1 MKHFTLNLR
10 WLIMSLVLCVG
21 GGTAWGET
29 STLTFT
35 AACGGSGTADDGTSW
50 TVTSDGT
57 ESNFD
62 NDRGIH
68 YGTNSATVKY
78 IQLSTSG
85 IEGTITKVVVNASTA
100 NGVSATASVT
110 VGGNAFGGD
119 AQSLS
124 TTATDYTFEG
134 SASGEIIV
142 SVLKPSSAKKALY
155 VKSIVVT
162 YTTGTPSP
170 SITADNISLNFND
183 TSGEISYT
191 INNPVSGS
199 TLSAS
204 TSDSWISNCSV
215 NSSTNKVNFS
225 VSENT
230 GSSDRTGTIT
240 LTYKNGSTT
249 LATKEVSVTQK
260 YETFDYVTLPFSWE
274 GGTSDE
280 LTAIEGVSADGL
292 GSNYA
297 DTHAP
302 YRVKFDNTGDYIL
315 FKTDSQPSK
324 VSIEVKMI
332 GGANNSSITVQESS
346 DGTNYTE
353 VQTLSISGSQNS
365 TITLETTSP
374 FAPTSRYVKLVFTK
388 GSNVGVGPIKI
399 EKKDD
404 KPGLYFTSTD
414 VTADYMTGGT
424 YQQTATCRNLGN
436 PSPDITY
443 SMEPVN
449 EGAEISSIAEIDA
462 ATGEVTFVGIGDVKI
477 TAATTF
483 EGTAY
488 TASYTLH
495 IVEPDIKLF
504 ELVTSQDEIVD
515 GGEYLIVEKSLNNKV
530 KAYNGQHGSNA
541 YADNVQVTKNGIEID
556 NATPQAHV
564 ITLEATTDGHWYLKD
579 SNDNCYLTRGTTNGH
594 MLFESTPTE
603 DSKWDINVEQVNTTI
618 VNVAD
623 NTFQIKYNGTTGTN
637 FSSYTGTFTFIQLFK
652 RASALSD
659 AGISYNEPTTYKINL
674 GDKFTAPALNNP
686 NKVTPVTFLSSNPS
700 AITVNETTGA
710 ITVKRAGSATISA
723 VFAGDATYK
732 KDVATYVLN
741 VSKVKNEGLI
751 FNETFDQIFSN
762 GGNDSQFSGSVAT
775 YYMRNAGWTGQKPGD
790 DDTLWDDAWQT
801 DEIWTMF
808 DTDAERTDNNSYV
821 QAGSQCVKFGA
832 GKNETKTEGVL
843 QTSSF
848 SMGDDVTQGTLTFSA
863 AGWGTGENYLEV
875 TATGCTLTYKSNTG
889 NSTVSEN
896 RITLDNGVW
905 NDFVYYITDITGPI
919 TLTFRGWRGF
929 IDEIAVGGPYSVTIT
944 SAGYASLYYGSA
956 PLIIPEGV
964 EAYTLH
970 TKDVDGYKDVEK
982 GVTLE
987 AGDKLPAGTGV
998 ILKGEPGTYLFPF
1011 DFSNVEKIDAENILE
1026 GSDNPQTF
1034 DDEGYEYFVLSKVEG
1049 EIGYYHQT
1057 NTGGKYVMNGAHK
1070 AFFRIPAGE
1079 SILHS
1084 VSAGVKGYSLDA
1096 IIATGIEEVATD
1108 EQSANNSHVIYN
1120 LSGQRVAI
1128 PSRGIYIINGKKV
1141 LIK

>member
-1 MKHFTLNLR
+1 MKQSNSCQWQKNNGYIYNSTDLGTIKSITITSSTGTFTTYYGNTAQP
-10 WLIMSLVLCVG
+10 SSSTTVG
-21 GGTAWGET
+21 GGFFQIKVGNATGNTSKIEIVFTPSSDDQRTVTTTTIDATGITNTDVNKGTNAGSLTATVTANGTAVLGATVTWTSSDEDVAKVDENGNVTLVGAGSTEIKARYAGDDTYKDSEAIYTLQVEAMATEETFTKVT
-29 STLTFT
+29 STSELEDGKYLIVYEDGNYILNSNLENLDVADNYKEITIDNNTITTSTNYAFT
-35 AACGGSGTADDGTSW
+35 IDKT
-50 TVTSDGT
+50 
-57 ESNFD
+57 
-62 NDRGIH
+62 
-68 YGTNSATVKY
+68 
-78 IQLSTSG
+78 
-85 IEGTITKVVVNASTA
+85 EGTIKSSK
-100 NGVSATASVT
+100 GYYI
-110 VGGNAFGGD
+110 GQKGD
-119 AQSLS
+119 INILS
-124 TTATDYTFEG
+124 TTKT
-134 SASGEIIV
+134 
-142 SVLKPSSAKKALY
+142 L
-155 VKSIVVT
+155 
-162 YTTGTPSP
+162 
-170 SITADNISLNFND
+170 
-183 TSGEISYT
+183 TSEDKNSYT
-191 INNPVSGS
+191 I
-199 TLSAS
+199 
-204 TSDSWISNCSV
+204 
-215 NSSTNKVNFS
+215 
-225 VSENT
+225 
-230 GSSDRTGTIT
+230 
-240 LTYKNGSTT
+240 
-249 LATKEVSVTQK
+249 
-260 YETFDYVTLPFSWE
+260 
-274 GGTSDE
+274 
-280 LTAIEGVSADGL
+280 
-292 GSNYA
+292 
-297 DTHAP
+297 
-302 YRVKFDNTGDYIL
+302 
-315 FKTDSQPSK
+315 
-324 VSIEVKMI
+324 
-332 GGANNSSITVQESS
+332 SITIDNGNADIVASDKSGHLRFNNTSGQKRFRFFKNASYANQKVIALYKQVSS
-346 DGTNYTE
+346 E
-353 VQTLSISGSQNS
+353 
-365 TITLETTSP
+365 
-374 FAPTSRYVKLVFTK
+374 
-388 GSNVGVGPIKI
+388 
-399 EKKDD
+399 
-404 KPGLYFTSTD
+404 PGLYFTSTD
-414 VTADYMTGGT
+414 VTADYITGGT

-436 PSPDITY
+436 PSPAITY

-449 EGAEISSIAEIDA
+449 EGADISSIAEIDA

-495 IVEPDIKLF
+495 IVEPDINLF

-530 KAYNGQHGSNA
+530 KAYYGQHGSNA

-579 SNDNCYLTRGTTNGH
+579 SNDNCYLTSGTTNGH

-603 DSKWDINVEQVNTTI
+603 YSKWDINVEQVNTTI

-623 NTFQIKYNGTTGTN
+623 NTFQIKYNGTTSANLN
-637 FSSYTGTFTFIQLFK
+637 FSCYTGVYTFVQLFK

-700 AITVNETTGA
+700 VITVNETTGA

-896 RITLDNGVW
+896 RI
-905 NDFVYYITDITGPI
+905 ITDVTGPI

-1084 VSAGVKGYSLDA
+1084 GSAGVKGYSLDA
-1096 IIATGIEEVATD
+1096 IITTGIEEVATD